1 MQEQQLGLSE
11 LLEAG
16 VHFGH
21 QTRRWNP
28 KMQKFIFTERNGI
41 HIIDLRKTL
50 DRLVVAK
57 EAVREVVLAGERVL
71 FVCTKRQ
78 LRSIIEQEAEQCGA
92 FYVTERW
99 LGGMLTNFQTIRKQI
114 RRLKELERGQE
125 ESAFEFYTK
134 KERLLLDRERLKL
147 NKYLVG
153 VKDMTRLPGA
163 IFVVDVKREAIAV
176 READRLGIPVIAIT
190 DTNAN
195 PDLVEYPVPGND
207 DAIRSVGLI
216 TQAIGQSVREAS
228 AQVPEEQKRKVQD
241 AQATTYSTETGE
253 VTEAPSRP
261 AAPRRK
267 RVPRPG
273 ILEKLG
279 GTSGAEAPAEDQKA
293 EDEKAGDEKAGD
305 QKAEDQKA
313 EDQKAE
319 DQKAEDQKA
328 EDQKAED
335 QKAEDQKAED
345 QKAED
350 QKAGDQKAED
360 EDPKAKKVK
369 AKKVKASSKEEEAAA
384 EEGAANAEE
393 ATDAEVAVPAEAES
407 GEAESGS

>member
-1 MQEQQLGLSE
+1 MQEQQIGLSE

-28 KMQKFIFTERNGI
+28 KMRKFIFTERNGI

-50 DRLVVAK
+50 DRLVLAK

-78 LRSIIEQEAEQCGA
+78 LRSIIEQEAEKCGA

-147 NKYLVG
+147 HKYLCG

-190 DTNAN
+190 DTNAD
-195 PDLVEYPVPGND
+195 PDLVGYPVPGND

-216 TQAIGQSVREAS
+216 TQAIA
-228 AQVPEEQKRKVQD
+228 
-241 AQATTYSTETGE
+241 
-253 VTEAPSRP
+253 
-261 AAPRRK
+261 
-267 RVPRPG
+267 
-273 ILEKLG
+273 
-279 GTSGAEAPAEDQKA
+279 
-293 EDEKAGDEKAGD
+293 
-305 QKAEDQKA
+305 
-313 EDQKAE
+313 
-319 DQKAEDQKA
+319 
-328 EDQKAED
+328 
-335 QKAEDQKAED
+335 
-345 QKAED
+345 
-350 QKAGDQKAED
+350 
-360 EDPKAKKVK
+360 
-369 AKKVKASSKEEEAAA
+369 
-384 EEGAANAEE
+384 
-393 ATDAEVAVPAEAES
+393 
-407 GEAESGS
+407 

>member
-28 KMQKFIFTERNGI
+28 KMRKFIFTERNGI

-50 DRLVVAK
+50 DRLVLAK
-57 EAVREVVLAGERVL
+57 EAVQEVVLSGERVL

-125 ESAFEFYTK
+125 ENAFEFYTK

-147 NKYLVG
+147 HKYLCG

-163 IFVVDVKREAIAV
+163 MFVVDVKREASAV

-190 DTNAN
+190 DTNAD

-207 DAIRSVGLI
+207 DAIRSVALI
-216 TQAIGQSVREAS
+216 TQAIAQSVREAS

-253 VTEAPSRP
+253 VTETPSRP

-273 ILEKLG
+273 ILEKL
-279 GTSGAEAPAEDQKA
+279 SGIARKEAPAA
-293 EDEKAGDEKAGD
+293 DEKAADEKAE
-305 QKAEDQKA
+305 KAD
-313 EDQKAE
+313 
-319 DQKAEDQKA
+319 
-328 EDQKAED
+328 
-335 QKAEDQKAED
+335 
-345 QKAED
+345 
-350 QKAGDQKAED
+350 D
-360 EDPKAKKVK
+360 EKPEAKKVT
-369 AKKVKASSKEEEAAA
+369 AKKAKASSKEAAAAA
-384 EEGAANAEE
+384 EEGITDAGG
-393 ATDAEVAVPAEAES
+393 ATDAEVAADAEA
-407 GEAESGS
+407 GVAESGS